1 MLNYSVIAFVIDW
14 VIRYPARS
22 PWAFIMPAIS
32 PPTIAVMMAD
42 IIGLVMKP
50 RGSVRGLGR
59 GATLDR
65 SILGSTATSLLPKAP
80 VRRFKAAWMIWPR
93 RLLDRVSRREDPTDS
108 APFPLPSFPLPSF
121 PFPFPPKNPFP
132 PKSPFPPFPSFPPNK
147 PPSRP
152 LPLPF
157 PAFPPF
163 PASFPPFP
171 ALSPVAPPIRP
182 PRPPSAPVFPPR
194 RPRSEV
200 SPVSP
205 VSPPPP
211 APARPPNRLDKS
223 SCLSSSSL
231 GKTKLPRQSKK
242 PKQIVEVFIVDS
254 PC

>member
-32 PPTIAVMMAD
+32 PPTMAVMMAD
-42 IIGLVMKP
+42 IIGLVTKP

-65 SILGSTATSLLPKAP
+65 SILGSTATSLLPRAP

-121 PFPFPPKNPFP
+121 PLPSFPFPSFPFPPFPSVTAPIPSVTVPSNPSRSPLLSLNSPSFKDRPFPPKRPSNPFPFPPKGPFP
-132 PKSPFPPFPSFPPNK
+132 PKSPFPALPPVA

-163 PASFPPFP
+163 PALP
-171 ALSPVAPPIRP
+171 PVAPPSRP

-194 RPRSEV
+194 RQHHS
-200 SPVSP
+200 
-205 VSPPPP
+205 
-211 APARPPNRLDKS
+211 
-223 SCLSSSSL
+223 
-231 GKTKLPRQSKK
+231 
-242 PKQIVEVFIVDS
+242 
-254 PC
+254 